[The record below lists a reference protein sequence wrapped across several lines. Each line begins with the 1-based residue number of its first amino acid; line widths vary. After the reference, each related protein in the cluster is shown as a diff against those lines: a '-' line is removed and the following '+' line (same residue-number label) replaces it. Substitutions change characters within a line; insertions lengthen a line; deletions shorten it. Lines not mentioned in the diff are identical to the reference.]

1 MPSTHSP
8 FILQHSSKPAV
19 GNNMALIHM
28 GSPLCSVEHT
38 VAAVQR
44 QKLIRLHRGLNVVK
58 FKFFPVQSPAY
69 LPSLPSKIVLKKKK
83 SQKPV
88 QTKSTHR
95 SPRTSRGCKF
105 QLQPGRAAAD
115 VGELAGHLAKSW
127 QHLVRLLQQFF

>member
-58 FKFFPVQSPAY
+58 FKFFPIQSPAY
-69 LPSLPSKIVLKKKK
+69 LPSLPSKIVLKKKNPK
-83 SQKPV
+83 NQRKLKALTEAPELPEAANFNCSLAE
-88 QTKSTHR
+88 
-95 SPRTSRGCKF
+95 
-105 QLQPGRAAAD
+105 QLQMW
-115 VGELAGHLAKSW
+115 VSW
-127 QHLVRLLQQFF
+127 QDILPNHGNIL